1 MYKLEIIENISKE
14 EWNQNLI
21 KSNYSTYYQTS
32 EYIEGNNTTEYF
44 PIFIQIINDKDQ
56 VVGQLGIQIIKTSV
70 RYSSSLFNKILK
82 IISSITKRGIWL
94 YGPIIH
100 SENEKERL
108 EILQIILDANN
119 QIMKKYDLVF
129 LEGYS
134 PPLDIQIDEKYL
146 KIFEKNQY
154 QIGKYIT
161 YITDLRKSI
170 DEIWLKIQKY
180 TKVNVKRAMKRG
192 IIIKKLETISEAK
205 ENMLLFKKWS
215 ETKGLTIS
223 DTKKELDKFWKG
235 NNSGYEKT
243 FLAYKNEQLVAS
255 ITISCFNKII
265 IPLQVINSYS
275 QEAKNLAGPSLT
287 WQAIKDSKETN
298 FEIYD
303 ITGGPML
310 SENESDIDNTYSLTH
325 YKRKW
330 GGEEHIHYNFLKIN
344 KKISYMIY
352 LKLFKLIKWYHQ
364 RSNNY

>member
-100 SENEKERL
+100 SKNEKERL

-134 PPLDIQIDEKYL
+134 PPLDIQIDENYL

-154 QIGKYIT
+154 QIKKYIT
-161 YITDLRKSI
+161 YITDLTKSI

-205 ENMLLFKKWS
+205 EKYF
-215 ETKGLTIS
+215 
-223 DTKKELDKFWKG
+223 
-235 NNSGYEKT
+235 
-243 FLAYKNEQLVAS
+243 
-255 ITISCFNKII
+255 II
-265 IPLQVINSYS
+265 
-275 QEAKNLAGPSLT
+275 
-287 WQAIKDSKETN
+287 
-298 FEIYD
+298 
-303 ITGGPML
+303 
-310 SENESDIDNTYSLTH
+310 
-325 YKRKW
+325 
-330 GGEEHIHYNFLKIN
+330 
-344 KKISYMIY
+344 
-352 LKLFKLIKWYHQ
+352 
-364 RSNNY
+364 